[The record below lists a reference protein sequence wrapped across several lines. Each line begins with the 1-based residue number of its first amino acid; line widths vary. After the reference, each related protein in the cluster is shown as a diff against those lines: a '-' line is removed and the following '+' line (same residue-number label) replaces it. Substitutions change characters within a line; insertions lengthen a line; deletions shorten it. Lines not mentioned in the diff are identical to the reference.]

1 MNPTWGGMFPQ
12 PMPAFNAWTQQQLFQ
27 QFQLYLQQSGV
38 LFDSFNVQ
46 MKFNYFQQYIISIQ
60 NPLAFQPIQIQ
71 NQVFQQFLMWRQN
84 QLFQPPP
91 TQPTQQTQTGQP
103 NQGVLP
109 RTGQEAMTVGNVGGG
124 AFVLNITMNA
134 STGHKVVINATGDTT
149 VENLLLKYTE
159 KLGLPPTAIGKD
171 ITFLYNG
178 AQLDAKSKQT
188 IGSIFRNTAVITV
201 YDLNGIIGA

>member
-1 MNPTWGGMFPQ
+1 MNPWGGMFPQ
-12 PMPAFNAWTQQQLFQ
+12 PMPVLNAWTQQQLFQ
-27 QFQLYLQQSGV
+27 QFQAYLQQSGV

-46 MKFNYFQQYIISIQ
+46 MKFNCFQQFIISMQ
-60 NPLAFQPIQIQ
+60 NPLAFQPIPSQ

-84 QLFQPPP
+84 QIP
-91 TQPTQQTQTGQP
+91 QTIPQAQTGQP

-109 RTGQEAMTVGNVGGG
+109 RTGQESMMVGNVGGG
-124 AFVLNITMNA
+124 GYVINITMNA
-134 STGHKVVINATGDTT
+134 STGHKTVINATADTT
-149 VENLLLKYTE
+149 VEKLLLAYTQ

-178 AQLDAKSKQT
+178 SQLDAKSQQT
-188 IGSIFRNTAVITV
+188 IGSMFRNTAVITV